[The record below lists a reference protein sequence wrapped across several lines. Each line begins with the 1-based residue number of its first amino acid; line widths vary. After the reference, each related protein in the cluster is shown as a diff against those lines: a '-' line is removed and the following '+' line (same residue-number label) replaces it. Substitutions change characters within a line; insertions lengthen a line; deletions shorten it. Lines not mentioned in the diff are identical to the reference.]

1 MTNPDVAGIIT
12 PKATAADG
20 ASPVSAPAGRPT
32 RTLPTERVQFQK
44 QLNVIRAYAAVSG
57 PTGKAVG
64 LTEVANVTKLNAS
77 TVSLC
82 NAFFADVGF
91 IEKNAAGSYVPS
103 SEVMSFL
110 RAYQWNPDTAA
121 LKLAPLLRRTWFAQA
136 LMPKLAMGSV
146 EEAEAIRDLADESSA
161 GPKYRPQLELLIDYL
176 EASGVVRRDGGLLR
190 EGSRTESLD
199 EARNETAT
207 TASNMSPEPKETRA
221 AAISTAFAQPTE
233 GVVQFHVSVRV
244 DMAEFANWKADR
256 IASFFGGIAQVLA
269 AKGQLESGASGS

>member
-1 MTNPDVAGIIT
+1 
-12 PKATAADG
+12 
-20 ASPVSAPAGRPT
+20 
-32 RTLPTERVQFQK
+32 
-44 QLNVIRAYAAVSG
+44 LNVLRAYAAVSG
-57 PTGKAVG
+57 PTGKAVA
-64 LTEVANVTKLNAS
+64 LSEVANVTKLNAS

-110 RAYQWNPDTAA
+110 RAYQWNTDTAA
-121 LKLAPLLRRTWFAQA
+121 LKLAPLLRKTWFAQT

-146 EEAEAIRDLADESSA
+146 EEAEAIHDLADASSA

-176 EASGVVRRDGGLLR
+176 EASGIVRRDGGSLR
-190 EGSRTESLD
+190 EGNRTESTD
-199 EARNETAT
+199 EARSETAQAAAT
-207 TASNMSPEPKETRA
+207 MNPEPRETRA
-221 AAISTAFAQPTE
+221 SAVSTAFAQPTE

-244 DMAEFANWKADR
+244 DMAEFASWKAER
-256 IASFFGGIAQVLA
+256 ITAFFGGIAQVLA